1 MDLRDGGG
9 CSLWGSLVRWRTSRS
24 AGSPE
29 QTKRVKYSKTDDGSS
44 CTAVAAAELG
54 QPAVVVAAA
63 AAVGGGGIRPQLQPP
78 PLGGGD
84 GENWL
89 QERRPDAGHWRNWQC
104 RPIRS
109 LKSSNQSAQQ
119 MAMSLAVA
127 AAAAGALTAD
137 ADKKRWKSESND
149 PD

>member
-9 CSLWGSLVRWRTSRS
+9 CCLWGSLVRWRTSRS

-44 CTAVAAAELG
+44 CTAVAAAAELG
-54 QPAVVVAAA
+54 QPAVAAAA

-84 GENWL
+84 GNWL

-104 RPIRS
+104 RPIRW

-119 MAMSLAVA
+119 MAMSLAV
-127 AAAAGALTAD
+127 AAAGALTAD